1 MSLYHL
7 NVTLHVLAA
16 FLWLGGML
24 FLGVVGAPV
33 LRQVEP
39 PALRAALFR
48 DLGLRFRGIGWAAI
62 GVLVVTGVGNLWL
75 RGLFRWDLFTT
86 AHFWA
91 TPFGRA
97 LGWKLAAVTA
107 MIVVSAVH
115 DFILGPA
122 ASVARAGTPE
132 ALRMRR
138 WAALLARANAILG
151 ILVVLIAVRLARGG

>member
-48 DLGLRFRGIGWAAI
+48 DLGLRFRGIGWLAI
-62 GVLVVTGVGNLWL
+62 GTLIVTGLGNLWL
-75 RGLFRWDLFTT
+75 RGLLHWDLLSS
-86 AHFWA
+86 AEFWA
-91 TPFGRA
+91 TPFGGA
-97 LGWKLAAVTA
+97 LAWKLVAVTV
-107 MIVVSAVH
+107 MVVVSAVH
-115 DFILGPA
+115 DFVLGPA
-122 ASVARAGTPE
+122 ASAARAGTPE
-132 ALRMRR
+132 AIKWRR
-138 WAALLARANAILG
+138 WSALLARFNALVG
-151 ILVVLIAVRLARGG
+151 ILVVIMAVRLARGG